1 MEDEA
6 VISIG
11 DRCFFNNDCSI
22 TARESISIGN
32 DCLFGEGVKIYDHN
46 HVFKHIPTPIAQQ
59 GFSEGGVLIGNNVWI
74 GSNVII
80 LKGTE
85 IGDNCV
91 IAAESV
97 VDSCIPDNSILR
109 RNGTIDRIISSN

>member
-1 MEDEA
+1 MNIIEKKAVLAISKLKQFIYTCRYKHLSIGKKVYVKSGFRLQMEDEA

-59 GFSEGGVLIGNNVWI
+59 GFSEGGYLLETMFG
-74 GSNVII
+74 
-80 LKGTE
+80 
-85 IGDNCV
+85 
-91 IAAESV
+91 SV
-97 VDSCIPDNSILR
+97 VM
-109 RNGTIDRIISSN
+109 